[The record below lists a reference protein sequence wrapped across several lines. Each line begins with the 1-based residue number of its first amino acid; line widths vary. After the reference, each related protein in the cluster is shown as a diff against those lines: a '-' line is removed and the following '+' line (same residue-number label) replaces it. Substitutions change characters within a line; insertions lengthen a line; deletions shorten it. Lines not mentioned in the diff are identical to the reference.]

1 MSDFVRVCNVSD
13 LPEGGRKVV
22 EIGDRVIGLFHVE
35 GKFWAIDDLCTHDGG
50 PLAEG
55 PLEGLTIICPRHGAR
70 FDLRTGQALSMPA
83 TRSTAAHEVQV
94 RGNEVFV
101 KLREV

>member
-1 MSDFVRVCNVSD
+1 MSDWVRVCSVSE

-22 EIGDRVIGLFHVE
+22 EIGDRVIGLFRVN
-35 GKFWAIDDLCTHDGG
+35 GNFYAIDDLCTHDGG

-55 PLEGLTIICPRHGAR
+55 EVKGFTIICPRHGAR

-83 TRSTAAHEVQV
+83 TRGTTAHEVRVQE
-94 RGNEVFV
+94 NDVFV
-101 KLREV
+101 KVQEP